1 MLKNANNNH
10 HQGLPD
16 FENPLRQAGTK
27 SCLTA
32 GRHEVVFEER
42 PIILKS
48 STKNFGPSCF
58 ACPPRFPAG

>member
-42 PIILKS
+42 PIHSKIIY
-48 STKNFGPSCF
+48 
-58 ACPPRFPAG
+58 